1 MLITETG
8 NTAQWQ
14 LLVNEASQLANT
26 RLDEEIESYLVFTL
40 MRYLRRADMVSRI
53 LALDFLTAFE
63 HSDKIRGETLRDVG
77 DHCLLFSGLFPKIA
91 EKRRV
96 KVSYFV
102 ELGRA
107 AYQNLAGNLQ
117 QLSGLYNHLA
127 YDFVAAMDTLQA
139 IRKMGNEDFE
149 LTAIQNFE
157 LAQDCNSNMARQ
169 YFSEQDSE
177 EKIFTLK
184 MNESKLKH

>member
-1 MLITETG
+1 MLITQTG
-8 NTAQWQ
+8 NTSEWQ
-14 LLVNEASQLANT
+14 MLVNEAAQLANT

-40 MRYLRRADMVSRI
+40 MRFMRRSDMVSRI
-53 LALDFLTAFE
+53 LALDYLAAFDCNE
-63 HSDKIRGETLRDVG
+63 SQKGESLRDVG

-102 ELGRA
+102 DLGRA
-107 AYQNLAGNLQ
+107 AYQNVADNLK

-139 IRKMGNEDFE
+139 ISRISNKDMGLTALQSFE
-149 LTAIQNFE
+149 LVQE
-157 LAQDCNSNMARQ
+157 CNSEVARQ
-169 YFSEQDSE
+169 YFAEQESGH
-177 EKIFTLK
+177 KIFTLK
-184 MNESKLKH
+184 NNESKLKH